1 MGTWSG
7 YQKHL
12 QHRSWSASTCLDSGS
27 FVSAFCFAVFA
38 ATTRKDAIGDAA
50 RSTGNAAI
58 STFESAKTIN
68 NEHNITGKAY
78 EAATASVAKA
88 REVNSQYKIT
98 DKLGQAFNFTASKA
112 KELEEKHNITSKVG
126 GAVALGMDS
135 LTKAM
140 GKGNKSGDSVAPASS
155 GFPDV
160 PK

>member
-68 NEHNITGKAY
+68 NEHNITVLLAC
-78 EAATASVAKA
+78 
-88 REVNSQYKIT
+88 SQSNPM
-98 DKLGQAFNFTASKA
+98 LGGLQFAGEFY
-112 KELEEKHNITSKVG
+112 
-126 GAVALGMDS
+126 
-135 LTKAM
+135 
-140 GKGNKSGDSVAPASS
+140 
-155 GFPDV
+155 
-160 PK
+160 

>member
-1 MGTWSG
+1 MNHPYELGLHSKAFRV
-7 YQKHL
+7 KHVAVL
-12 QHRSWSASTCLDSGS
+12 Q
-27 FVSAFCFAVFA
+27 
-38 ATTRKDAIGDAA
+38 
-50 RSTGNAAI
+50 
-58 STFESAKTIN
+58 
-68 NEHNITGKAY
+68 
-78 EAATASVAKA
+78 
-88 REVNSQYKIT
+88 
-98 DKLGQAFNFTASKA
+98 A